1 MFITKGIK
9 NRKSICY
16 GYWIQMPNK
25 IKKVSMMVGE
35 EGGINMHVK
44 FDDQPKEDQEASY
57 LLRPQPA
64 IKDQIVNL
72 SNNMW
77 SYVTRKIKGDL
88 HVKNEVIKT
97 YRKGFIYFIIINLR
111 WLQPGVWNRLWYCE
125 GRCCCKQLRSLHE
138 CSFLK

>member
-1 MFITKGIK
+1 
-9 NRKSICY
+9 
-16 GYWIQMPNK
+16 
-25 IKKVSMMVGE
+25 MMVGE

-72 SNNMW
+72 SNNIW

-88 HVKNEVIKT
+88 HLKNEVIKT

-111 WLQPGVWNRLWYCE
+111 WLQPGV
-125 GRCCCKQLRSLHE
+125 
-138 CSFLK
+138 